1 MKTTYNL
8 NKFCKVADN
17 DILYEETSNAVTLCD
32 KHGIIALCILKDPQ
46 KPCTILDQ
54 LRAKSKVKVAEV
66 AGLTDKIRHFIHNE
80 GDALNVCDTGIRLPV
95 ADKLKTRCAALQI
108 AEGCN
113 FKYVNEIYM
122 DVFEPEFIYTKENVY
137 SPIVALCLG
146 CYCVVFPVMVDK
158 KQLPTEHI
166 NALAASLTL

>member
-8 NKFCKVADN
+8 NKFCKAADN
-17 DILYEETSNAVTLCD
+17 DILFEETSNAVTLCE
-32 KHGIIALCILKDPQ
+32 KHGIIALSILKDPR

-54 LRAKSKVKVAEV
+54 LRAKSKVKVTEA
-66 AGLTDKIRHFIHNE
+66 AGLTEKIRHLIHNE
-80 GDALNVCDTGIRLPV
+80 GGALNVCDTGIRLPV
-95 ADKLKTRCAALQI
+95 ADKLKTRCAVLRI
-108 AEGCN
+108 AEGCD

-122 DVFEPEFIYTKENVY
+122 DVFEPEVIYTTENVY

-146 CYCVVFPVMVDK
+146 CCGVVFPVMVDK
-158 KQLPTEHI
+158 NQLPTEHI

>member
-1 MKTTYNL
+1 MKTSYNL
-8 NKFCKVADN
+8 SKFCKAADN
-17 DILYEETSNAVTLCD
+17 DILFEETSNAVTLCD
-32 KHGIIALCILKDPQ
+32 RCGIIALCILKDPE

-95 ADKLKTRCAALQI
+95 ADKLKTRCAALRI
-108 AEGCN
+108 AEGCD

-122 DVFEPEFIYTKENVY
+122 DVFEPVIIYTTENAY
-137 SPIVALCLG
+137 APIVALCLG
-146 CYCVVFPVMVDK
+146 CYGVVFPVMVDK
-158 KQLPTEHI
+158 VHLPTEHLT
-166 NALAASLTL
+166 ALTASLTL

>member
-8 NKFCKVADN
+8 NKFCKAADN
-17 DILYEETSNAVTLCD
+17 DILFEETSNAVTLCN
-32 KHGIIALCILKDPQ
+32 KHGIIALCILKDLR

-66 AGLTDKIRHFIHNE
+66 AGLTDKIRRFIHNE

-95 ADKLKTRCAALQI
+95 ADRLKTRCAALRI
-108 AEGCN
+108 AEGCD

-122 DVFEPEFIYTKENVY
+122 DVFEPELLYTTKDVY

-146 CYCVVFPVMVDK
+146 CYGIVFPVKVDK
-158 KQLPTEHI
+158 EQLPTAHI
-166 NALAASLTL
+166 NALAASLL